1 LLLAAEFG
9 TGQVFWS
16 LLWFFLLVML
26 IMLCVYVVTDIVRSA
41 DLSGLS
47 KAIWAAV
54 VVFVPYLG
62 VFAYIMVHGPKMG
75 ERQRQGRTHDG
86 PLDPVAQAR
95 LMK

>member
-1 LLLAAEFG
+1 
-9 TGQVFWS
+9 
-16 LLWFFLLVML
+16 
-26 IMLCVYVVTDIVRSA
+26 MLCVYVVTDIVRSA
-41 DLSGLS
+41 DLSGFS

-54 VVFVPYLG
+54 VVFVTYLG

-75 ERQRQGRTHDG
+75 ERQRQGLTHDG